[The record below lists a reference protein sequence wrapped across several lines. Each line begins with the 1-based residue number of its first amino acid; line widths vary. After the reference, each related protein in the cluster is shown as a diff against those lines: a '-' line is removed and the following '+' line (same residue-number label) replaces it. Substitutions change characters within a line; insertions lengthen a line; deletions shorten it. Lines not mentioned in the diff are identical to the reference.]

1 MLLTAIILIF
11 TGTANLFESVN
22 CVNLWVLCYHSAI
35 MHARRR
41 LFSYLLINILVSAL
55 VTGTIIY
62 FYDLSHRSD
71 CKTVLP
77 VSTTPAPGSLG
88 VNVNVVGVIGAG
100 TLSDERIVIRND
112 GKGSV
117 VLTGWYLKDTKGTI
131 YTFPQLTIFPGGK
144 IQVHTKSGSNNAAD
158 LYWNRTASIW
168 SSGELV
174 ALYDTQ
180 SIARAF
186 YRVP

>member
-1 MLLTAIILIF
+1 
-11 TGTANLFESVN
+11 
-22 CVNLWVLCYHSAI
+22 